1 MLFNTL
7 ILQRKVAMAIL
18 KDKEEEKGQGT
29 SGVLGQPVPEQQQ
42 GMPQE
47 QESSGPAN
55 IGGSSATQT
64 SAPVKAMPK
73 QQKAGTGT
81 FANLKSYLQAAQG
94 GGQQRVAQA
103 AAGQVQ
109 RLGAGAQKATQQA
122 QKTFGTQMGAGSGAV
137 FQGAEPGKYLTAEE
151 ASGQAK
157 ADVSDIIGK
166 ARATTYQAP
175 QPTIP
180 KNTTPEMRINPPI
193 PPQIKPYNPEETRL
207 FWMDKVRNPDGTITY
222 KDGTPLE
229 STTPDKVRQVAEM
242 TPEEKVSNLGIT
254 QPSQPQQYFTPEQ
267 TQRFA
272 DIINAQYQGPQSLQ
286 QAGLYDPA
294 AQKARAAQQAGQ
306 LTQTALGREQLLRD
320 VFGRQRDYGRGV
332 SKLDALLLNASQQGV
347 QQLQEQAQPALQAQ
361 QALQAA
367 QNLSANEAAQR
378 KAAIEQIRSGA
389 RGELVGARTQEEQAV
404 EKRIDDLTKTPAVDE
419 QGNKIPLL
427 DSTGKQVVD
436 AGGNPVFQTEW
447 DRLPEYF
454 RQSLANKATQTKT
467 IQQEALAGLQ
477 TQFKPQIE
485 AETQLSSQR
494 NNLNKQLENIRTQ
507 IMKLGTPGL
516 TGDSSRNE
524 SVYQAKRDEL
534 SQRASQISEQLKT
547 VDSQLAG
554 VKSTPEYQQ
563 YQKQL
568 AQANAINANQWTLSP
583 EEAAILGIQAGE
595 GLYNIRPEDIQT
607 AKAERERLITK
618 DELSRQLALA
628 QLAGTD
634 ISRELQK
641 DLLYTDLEK
650 AGTQD
655 LTSSLDVDAFRRLLN
670 EAQEG
675 FKESAEG
682 TTLTGYGKKT
692 VSRGNI
698 SGTKKKTYYAQQQG
712 NAADMLRQAGYDV
725 SKLEPSEA
733 RSLLSNKD
741 LLNRYLGATSTS
753 RDEEGSNLDQVA
765 RDYAMQAALASNPA
779 TAPLAALKSTDTVQ
793 GLLEEL
799 GLGGVS
805 ESISDVRNI
814 AASPFRGIGDVAG
827 NNVVGDI
834 FQGIGGAIGGIDAGE
849 MRSHGTGK
857 AKQIAIRDLQKK
869 YEDYL
874 KSQGFEN
881 RANIVDTETTRAR
894 SQALQDLLRRQG

>member
-1 MLFNTL
+1 
-7 ILQRKVAMAIL
+7 MAIL

-29 SGVLGQPVPEQQQ
+29 SGVLGQAAPEQQQ

-47 QESSGPAN
+47 QQTSGSAN

-122 QKTFGTQMGAGSGAV
+122 QKTFGTQMQAGSLAGM
-137 FQGAEPGKYLTAEE
+137 ETAGQE
-151 ASGQAK
+151 A
-157 ADVSDIIGK
+157 ADIVKG

-175 QPTIP
+175 QQAQVQTQSATQEGAEAPVQAP
-180 KNTTPEMRINPPI
+180 TTP
-193 PPQIKPYNPEETRL
+193 
-207 FWMDKVRNPDGTITY
+207 
-222 KDGTPLE
+222 
-229 STTPDKVRQVAEM
+229 A
-242 TPEEKVSNLGIT
+242 
-254 QPSQPQQYFTPEQ
+254 QPQQYFTPEQ

-272 DIINAQYQGPQSLQ
+272 EIINAQYQGPQSLQ

-294 AQKARAAQQAGQ
+294 AQKARTAQQAGQ

-320 VFGRQRDYGRGV
+320 VFGRGRDYSRGV

-367 QNLSANEAAQR
+367 QNLSTNEAAQR
-378 KAAIEQIRSGA
+378 KAAIEQIRTGA

-454 RQSLANKATQTKT
+454 RQSLANKGTQTKAV
-467 IQQEALAGLQ
+467 QQETLAGLE
-477 TQFKPQIE
+477 TQYKPQIE

-494 NNLNKQLENIRTQ
+494 NALNKQLEATQRQLASIGINIFD
-507 IMKLGTPGL
+507 TPNINQ
-516 TGDSSRNE
+516 SQNE
-524 SVYQAKRDEL
+524 AKKQEL
-534 SQRASQISEQLKT
+534 SQKISQISEQLKA

-568 AQANAINANQWTLSP
+568 AEANAINANQWTLSP
-583 EEAAILGIQAGE
+583 EEAAILGVQAGE

-607 AKAERERLITK
+607 AKAERERLVTK

-634 ISRELQK
+634 LSRELQK

-650 AGTQD
+650 AGTQN
-655 LTSSLDVDAFRRLLN
+655 LASSLDVDSFRKLLN
-670 EAQEG
+670 ESQKK
-675 FKESAEG
+675 FKESAED
-682 TTLTGYGKKT
+682 TTLTGTGKKT

-712 NAADMLRQAGYDV
+712 NVADMLRQAGYDV
-725 SKLEPSEA
+725 SNLDASEA
-733 RSLLSNKD
+733 KSLLSNKD

-753 RDEEGSNLDQVA
+753 RDQEGSNLDQVA
-765 RDYAMQAALASNPA
+765 RDYATQAALASNPI
-779 TAPLAALKSTDTVQ
+779 TAPLAALKSMDTVQ

-805 ESISDVRNI
+805 EGISDVRNI
-814 AASPFRGIGDVAG
+814 AASPFRGIGDFAG

-834 FQGIGGAIGGIDAGE
+834 FKGIGGAIGGIDAGE
-849 MRSHGTGK
+849 MKSHGTGK
-857 AKQIAIRDLQKK
+857 AKQIAIKDLQKK

-874 KSQGFEN
+874 RSQGFEN
-881 RANIVDTETTRAR
+881 RTNIADTETTRAR

>member
-1 MLFNTL
+1 
-7 ILQRKVAMAIL
+7 MAIL

-122 QKTFGTQMGAGSGAV
+122 QKTFGTQMQAGRLAGM
-137 FQGAEPGKYLTAEE
+137 ETAGQE
-151 ASGQAK
+151 A
-157 ADVSDIIGK
+157 ADIVKG

-175 QPTIP
+175 QQAQVQTQSATQEGTEAPVQAPATPT
-180 KNTTPEMRINPPI
+180 
-193 PPQIKPYNPEETRL
+193 
-207 FWMDKVRNPDGTITY
+207 
-222 KDGTPLE
+222 
-229 STTPDKVRQVAEM
+229 
-242 TPEEKVSNLGIT
+242 
-254 QPSQPQQYFTPEQ
+254 QPQQYFTPEQ

-272 DIINAQYQGPQSLQ
+272 EIINAQYQGPQSLQ

-294 AQKARAAQQAGQ
+294 AQKARTAQQAGQ

-320 VFGRQRDYGRGV
+320 VFGRGRDYSRGV

-378 KAAIEQIRSGA
+378 KATIEQIRSGA
-389 RGELVGARTQEEQAV
+389 RGELTGARTQEEQAV

-436 AGGNPVFQTEW
+436 TGGNPVFQTEW
-447 DRLPEYF
+447 DRLPEHF
-454 RQSLANKATQTKT
+454 RQSLATKV
-467 IQQEALAGLQ
+467 
-477 TQFKPQIE
+477 KPQW
-485 AETQLSSQR
+485 
-494 NNLNKQLENIRTQ
+494 
-507 IMKLGTPGL
+507 
-516 TGDSSRNE
+516 
-524 SVYQAKRDEL
+524 EL
-534 SQRASQISEQLKT
+534 SA
-547 VDSQLAG
+547 D
-554 VKSTPEYQQ
+554 
-563 YQKQL
+563 
-568 AQANAINANQWTLSP
+568 
-583 EEAAILGIQAGE
+583 EAAVLGVGAGE

-634 ISRELQK
+634 LSRELQK

-655 LTSSLDVDAFRRLLN
+655 LSSSLDVDAFRRLLN
-670 EAQEG
+670 EAQQG

-682 TTLTGYGKKT
+682 ATITGTGAKK

-698 SGTKKKTYYAQQQG
+698 LGKKTKTYYAQQEG
-712 NAADMLRQAGYDV
+712 NVADMLRQAGYDV
-725 SKLEPSEA
+725 SKLETSEA
-733 RSLLSNKD
+733 KSLLSNKD
-741 LLNRYLGATSTS
+741 LLNKYLKATSTS
-753 RDEEGSNLDQVA
+753 RDEEGNRGFNALEGAGAGAAAGASIGTAINPGIGTALGGATGALVGGAVGANTLDSIQFQTDLA
-765 RDYAMQAALASNPA
+765 KELEEKLGIKGLGALGQGVQDIRGIIAS
-779 TAPLAALKSTDTVQ
+779 PLQ
-793 GLLEEL
+793 GLANI
-799 GLGGVS
+799 GGSSVVG
-805 ESISDVRNI
+805 DV
-814 AASPFRGIGDVAG
+814 FRGISGAVS
-827 NNVVGDI
+827 
-834 FQGIGGAIGGIDAGE
+834 GIDTGKMKSYGESIAKQGAIEDLKNKYAQWLAG
-849 MRSHGTGK
+849 
-857 AKQIAIRDLQKK
+857 
-869 YEDYL
+869 
-874 KSQGFEN
+874 QGFEN
-881 RANIVDTETTRAR
+881 RANIADTETTRAR

>member
-1 MLFNTL
+1 
-7 ILQRKVAMAIL
+7 MAIL

-47 QESSGPAN
+47 QESSSPAN

-122 QKTFGTQMGAGSGAV
+122 QKTFGTQMQAGSLAGM
-137 FQGAEPGKYLTAEE
+137 ETAGQE
-151 ASGQAK
+151 A
-157 ADVSDIIGK
+157 ADIVKG
-166 ARATTYQAP
+166 ARAVTYQAP
-175 QPTIP
+175 QQAQVQTQSATQEGTEAPVQAPATPT
-180 KNTTPEMRINPPI
+180 
-193 PPQIKPYNPEETRL
+193 
-207 FWMDKVRNPDGTITY
+207 
-222 KDGTPLE
+222 
-229 STTPDKVRQVAEM
+229 
-242 TPEEKVSNLGIT
+242 
-254 QPSQPQQYFTPEQ
+254 QPQQYFTPEQ

-378 KAAIEQIRSGA
+378 KAAIEQIRAGA

-427 DSTGKQVVD
+427 DSAGKQVVD

-467 IQQEALAGLQ
+467 VQQEALAGLQ

-494 NNLNKQLENIRTQ
+494 NALNKQLEATQRQLASIGINVFDTPNINQ
-507 IMKLGTPGL
+507 
-516 TGDSSRNE
+516 SQNE
-524 SVYQAKRDEL
+524 AKKQEL
-534 SQRASQISEQLKT
+534 SQKISQISEQLKA

-554 VKSTPEYQQ
+554 VKTTPEYQQ

-568 AQANAINANQWTLSP
+568 AEANAINANQWTLSP

-607 AKAERERLITK
+607 AKAERERLVTK

-634 ISRELQK
+634 LSRELQK
-641 DLLYTDLEK
+641 DLRYTDLEK

-670 EAQEG
+670 EAQAG
-675 FKESAEG
+675 FKKSAEDS
-682 TTLTGYGKKT
+682 TLTGFGKKT

-698 SGTKKKTYYAQQQG
+698 TGTKKKTYYAQQQG
-712 NAADMLRQAGYDV
+712 NVADMLRQAGYDV

-733 RSLLSNKD
+733 KSLLSNKD

-765 RDYAMQAALASNPA
+765 RDYAAQAALASNPA
-779 TAPLAALKSTDTVQ
+779 TAPLAALKSMDTVQ

-805 ESISDVRNI
+805 EGISDVRNI
-814 AASPFRGIGDVAG
+814 AASPFRGIGDVVG

-834 FQGIGGAIGGIDAGE
+834 FKGVGGIVGGIDAGE

>member
-1 MLFNTL
+1 
-7 ILQRKVAMAIL
+7 MAIL

-29 SGVLGQPVPEQQQ
+29 SGVLGQAAPEQQQ

-47 QESSGPAN
+47 QQPSGPAN

-122 QKTFGTQMGAGSGAV
+122 QKTFGTQMQAGSLAGM
-137 FQGAEPGKYLTAEE
+137 ETAGQE
-151 ASGQAK
+151 A
-157 ADVSDIIGK
+157 ADIVKG

-175 QPTIP
+175 QQAQVQTQSATQEGAEAPVQAP
-180 KNTTPEMRINPPI
+180 TTP
-193 PPQIKPYNPEETRL
+193 
-207 FWMDKVRNPDGTITY
+207 
-222 KDGTPLE
+222 
-229 STTPDKVRQVAEM
+229 A
-242 TPEEKVSNLGIT
+242 
-254 QPSQPQQYFTPEQ
+254 QPQQYFTPEQ

-272 DIINAQYQGPQSLQ
+272 EIINAQYQGPQSLQ

-294 AQKARAAQQAGQ
+294 AQKARTAQQAGQ

-320 VFGRQRDYGRGV
+320 VFGRGRDYSRGV

-367 QNLSANEAAQR
+367 QNLSTNEAAQR
-378 KAAIEQIRSGA
+378 KTAIEQIRAGA

-404 EKRIDDLTKTPAVDE
+404 EKRIDDLTKTPAIQKDAEGKPILDE
-419 QGNKIPLL
+419 AGNPKYIQKL
-427 DSTGKQVVD
+427 DQYGKPAVD

-447 DRLPEYF
+447 DRLPEHF
-454 RQSLANKATQTKT
+454 RQSLATKV
-467 IQQEALAGLQ
+467 
-477 TQFKPQIE
+477 KPQW
-485 AETQLSSQR
+485 
-494 NNLNKQLENIRTQ
+494 
-507 IMKLGTPGL
+507 
-516 TGDSSRNE
+516 
-524 SVYQAKRDEL
+524 EL
-534 SQRASQISEQLKT
+534 SA
-547 VDSQLAG
+547 
-554 VKSTPEYQQ
+554 
-563 YQKQL
+563 
-568 AQANAINANQWTLSP
+568 
-583 EEAAILGIQAGE
+583 EEAAVLGVGAGE

-607 AKAERERLITK
+607 AKAERDRLVTK
-618 DELSRQLALA
+618 DELSRQLALS

-634 ISRELQK
+634 LSRELQK

-650 AGTQD
+650 AGTQN
-655 LTSSLDVDAFRRLLN
+655 LASSLDVDSFRKLLN
-670 EAQEG
+670 ESQKK

-682 TTLTGYGKKT
+682 TTLTGTGKKT

-712 NAADMLRQAGYDV
+712 NVADMLRQAGYDV
-725 SKLEPSEA
+725 SNLDPSEA
-733 RSLLSNKD
+733 KSLLSNKD

-753 RDEEGSNLDQVA
+753 RDQEGSNLDQVA
-765 RDYAMQAALASNPA
+765 RDYAAQAALASNPI
-779 TAPLAALKSTDTVQ
+779 TAPLAALKSMDTVQ

-805 ESISDVRNI
+805 EGISDVRNV
-814 AASPFRGIGDVAG
+814 AASPFTGIGNIAG

-834 FQGIGGAIGGIDAGE
+834 FKGVGGAIGGIDAGE
-849 MRSHGTGK
+849 MKSHGTGK
-857 AKQIAIRDLQKK
+857 AKQIAIKDLQKK

-874 KSQGFEN
+874 RSQGFEN
-881 RANIVDTETTRAR
+881 RTNIADTETTRAR

>member
-1 MLFNTL
+1 
-7 ILQRKVAMAIL
+7 MAIL

-29 SGVLGQPVPEQQQ
+29 SGVLGQSVPEQQQ

-122 QKTFGTQMGAGSGAV
+122 QKTFGTQMQAGSLAGM
-137 FQGAEPGKYLTAEE
+137 ETAGQE
-151 ASGQAK
+151 A
-157 ADVSDIIGK
+157 ADIVKG
-166 ARATTYQAP
+166 ARAVTYQAP
-175 QPTIP
+175 QKTPAQTEPRRDINLPT
-180 KNTTPEMRINPPI
+180 PPI
-193 PPQIKPYNPEETRL
+193 KTYDLEATRL
-207 FWMDKVRNPDGTITY
+207 FWQDKVRNPDGTVTY
-222 KDGTPLE
+222 NDGTPLE

-254 QPSQPQQYFTPEQ
+254 QPTQPQQYFTPEQ

-272 DIINAQYQGPQSLQ
+272 EIINAQYQGPQSLQ

-427 DSTGKQVVD
+427 DSAGKQVVD

-467 IQQEALAGLQ
+467 VQQEALAGLQ

-494 NNLNKQLENIRTQ
+494 NNLNKQLEATQRELAKTGINVFDTPNINQ
-507 IMKLGTPGL
+507 
-516 TGDSSRNE
+516 SQNE
-524 SVYQAKRDEL
+524 ARKKEL
-534 SQRASQISEQLKT
+534 AQKISQISEQLKA

-563 YQKQL
+563 YQQQL
-568 AQANAINANQWTLSP
+568 AQTNAINANQWTLSP

-595 GLYNIRPEDIQT
+595 GLYNIRPEDIKT
-607 AKAERERLITK
+607 AQAERERLITK

-634 ISRELQK
+634 LSRELQK
-641 DLLYTDLEK
+641 DLLYKDLEK

-655 LTSSLDVDAFRRLLN
+655 LTSSLDVDAFRRSLN
-670 EAQEG
+670 EAQDR
-675 FKESAEG
+675 FKKSAEES
-682 TTLTGYGKKT
+682 TLTGYGKKN

-712 NAADMLRQAGYDV
+712 NVADMLRQAGYDV

-733 RSLLSNKD
+733 KSLLSNKD

-753 RDEEGSNLDQVA
+753 RDEEGSNLGQLAKDA
-765 RDYAMQAALASNPA
+765 GMAMA
-779 TAPLAALKSTDTVQ
+779 TAGSPLGILKSVDTMQ

-805 ESISDVRNI
+805 EGISDVRNI
-814 AASPFRGIGDVAG
+814 AASPFRGIGDVVG

-894 SQALQDLLRRQG
+894 SQALQDLLRRQR

>member
-1 MLFNTL
+1 
-7 ILQRKVAMAIL
+7 MAIL

-175 QPTIP
+175 QQAQVQTQSATQEGTEAPVQAPATPT
-180 KNTTPEMRINPPI
+180 
-193 PPQIKPYNPEETRL
+193 
-207 FWMDKVRNPDGTITY
+207 
-222 KDGTPLE
+222 
-229 STTPDKVRQVAEM
+229 
-242 TPEEKVSNLGIT
+242 
-254 QPSQPQQYFTPEQ
+254 QPQQYFTPEQ

-306 LTQTALGREQLLRD
+306 LTQTALGREQLLKD

-427 DSTGKQVVD
+427 DSAGKQVVD

-467 IQQEALAGLQ
+467 VQQEALAGLQ

-534 SQRASQISEQLKT
+534 SQRASQISEQLKA

-563 YQKQL
+563 YQQQL
-568 AQANAINANQWTLSP
+568 AQTNAINANQWTLSP

-607 AKAERERLITK
+607 AKAERERLVTK

-634 ISRELQK
+634 LSRELQK
-641 DLLYTDLEK
+641 DLRYTDLEK

-655 LTSSLDVDAFRRLLN
+655 LTSSLDVDAFRRSLN
-670 EAQEG
+670 EAQDR
-675 FKESAEG
+675 FKKSAEDS
-682 TTLTGYGKKT
+682 TLTGFGKKT

-712 NAADMLRQAGYDV
+712 NVADMLRQAGYDV

-733 RSLLSNKD
+733 KSLLSNKD

-753 RDEEGSNLDQVA
+753 RDEEGSNLGQ
-765 RDYAMQAALASNPA
+765 LAKDAGMTMA
-779 TAPLAALKSTDTVQ
+779 TAGSPLGILKSVDTMQ

-805 ESISDVRNI
+805 EGISDVRNI
-814 AASPFRGIGDVAG
+814 AASPFRGIGDVVG

-857 AKQIAIRDLQKK
+857 AKQMAIRDLQKK

>member
-1 MLFNTL
+1 MPADRTAND
-7 ILQRKVAMAIL
+7 Q
-18 KDKEEEKGQGT
+18 T
-29 SGVLGQPVPEQQQ
+29 SGSTMNTALVDD
-42 GMPQE
+42 E
-47 QESSGPAN
+47 QERIKRQQELGETISTGASSGPAN

-122 QKTFGTQMGAGSGAV
+122 QKTFGTQMQAGSLAGM
-137 FQGAEPGKYLTAEE
+137 ETAGQE
-151 ASGQAK
+151 A
-157 ADVSDIIGK
+157 ADIVKG

-175 QPTIP
+175 QQAQVQTQSATQEGAEAPVQAP
-180 KNTTPEMRINPPI
+180 ATP
-193 PPQIKPYNPEETRL
+193 
-207 FWMDKVRNPDGTITY
+207 
-222 KDGTPLE
+222 
-229 STTPDKVRQVAEM
+229 A
-242 TPEEKVSNLGIT
+242 
-254 QPSQPQQYFTPEQ
+254 QPQQYFTPEQ

-272 DIINAQYQGPQSLQ
+272 EIINAQYQGPQSLQ

-294 AQKARAAQQAGQ
+294 AQKARTAQQAGQ

-427 DSTGKQVVD
+427 DSAGKQVVD

-467 IQQEALAGLQ
+467 VQQEALAGLQ

-494 NNLNKQLENIRTQ
+494 NNLNKQLEATQRELAKTGINVFDTPNINQ
-507 IMKLGTPGL
+507 
-516 TGDSSRNE
+516 SQNE
-524 SVYQAKRDEL
+524 ARKKEL
-534 SQRASQISEQLKT
+534 AQKISQISEQLKA

-554 VKSTPEYQQ
+554 VKTTPEYQQ

-568 AQANAINANQWTLSP
+568 AEANAINANQWTLSP

-595 GLYNIRPEDIQT
+595 GLYNIRPEDIKT
-607 AKAERERLITK
+607 AQAERERLITK

-634 ISRELQK
+634 LSRELQK
-641 DLLYTDLEK
+641 DLLYKDLEK

-655 LTSSLDVDAFRRLLN
+655 LTSSLDVDAFRRSLN
-670 EAQEG
+670 EAQDR
-675 FKESAEG
+675 FKKSAEES
-682 TTLTGYGKKT
+682 TLTGYGKKN

-712 NAADMLRQAGYDV
+712 NVADMLRQAGYDV

-733 RSLLSNKD
+733 KSLLSNKD

-753 RDEEGSNLDQVA
+753 RDEEGSNLGQLAKDA
-765 RDYAMQAALASNPA
+765 GMAMA
-779 TAPLAALKSTDTVQ
+779 TAGSPLGILKSVDTMQ

-805 ESISDVRNI
+805 EGISDVRNI
-814 AASPFRGIGDVAG
+814 AASPFRGIGDVVG